1 MTRKKA
7 YTRYTASA
15 WRLVF
20 QMFKLDAI
28 DLFSVNE
35 DPGSRLLW
43 GNTDEVHCWLIMWT
57 EGMSKCHS
65 DNNEC
70 LLDAIVLR
78 VVGYCSKSSLEARL

>member
-20 QMFKLDAI
+20 QMFKLNSI

-35 DPGSRLLW
+35 DPVSRLLW
-43 GNTDEVHCWLIMWT
+43 GNIDKVHCWVIMWT
-57 EGMSKCHS
+57 EGMSTCHS
-65 DNNEC
+65 DNKEC
-70 LLDAIVLR
+70 LPDAIVPR
-78 VVGYCSKSSLEARL
+78 VVGCCSKSSLEARL